1 MRSRLEGYGR
11 AIRCPN
17 WKRAAVSIS
26 ELAKPTVQSIFH
38 SASAKG
44 CRDGRTCVSV
54 LNPGRRLKKTPRNGF
69 VALQAPWGI
78 VPYAIFSATG
88 FLPGRIR
95 VAARQYPLS
104 SPWGRAFIASDD
116 DNDIKISCVWPT
128 LPANAVARAKEKA
141 LYDWAGRGRIAPVA
155 GLQFGRG
162 VG

>member
-1 MRSRLEGYGR
+1 MGKP
-11 AIRCPN
+11 A
-17 WKRAAVSIS
+17 
-26 ELAKPTVQSIFH
+26 LAFFILGADT
-38 SASAKG
+38 
-44 CRDGRTCVSV
+44 
-54 LNPGRRLKKTPRNGF
+54 KKTPRTGF

-78 VPYAIFSATG
+78 NPLCHISATG

-104 SPWGRAFIASDD
+104 TPWGRAFIASDD

-128 LPANAVARAKEKA
+128 LPANAVARAEEKA